1 MLSSLALAGC
11 EVQRKARVDTGIDDP
26 GAHDS
31 AVLVVD
37 IDGDGYAAT
46 VDCDDSDATIN
57 PGVAERCDGADDDCD
72 RSVDEADAV
81 DAPRWFPDTDADG
94 YGDRYAG
101 VRACSNPGAYV
112 SNGDDCNDANPTIS
126 PGMVE
131 RCNLRDDNCDG
142 VIDEDAAADASR
154 WYPDVDADGYGVAS
168 GEVIACSAPA
178 GYSPVSTDCDDG
190 DAAFH
195 PNAAES
201 DCHDPADYNCDGS
214 TGYSDADADGFPAC
228 DECDDTD
235 ATIFPGAAET
245 CNHADDDCDGQI
257 DDHADGAI
265 LWFVDAD
272 GDGFGAGTGT
282 ESCDAPAGSV
292 ADGTDCVDST
302 YAAHPG
308 GTEVCDDLDDD
319 CDGETDEE
327 ATDAPTW
334 YADLDSDSFGDPDNH
349 LSACD
354 APAAYLADSSD
365 CDDTSAAICPG
376 AAEDPAN
383 TLDDDC
389 DGMTDE
395 GTFTLGAD
403 IQPIWDDSCAY
414 GGCHTGSRPSAG
426 LDLSSGAADTNDV
439 PSTQVP
445 TMDRIEPGDTALS
458 YLWHKLQGTQATVG
472 GGGNDMPDG
481 GALPPDK
488 LDMIEA
494 WIVDGA
500 P

>member
-245 CNHADDDCDGQI
+245 CNHADDDCDG
-257 DDHADGAI
+257 
-265 LWFVDAD
+265 
-272 GDGFGAGTGT
+272 
-282 ESCDAPAGSV
+282 
-292 ADGTDCVDST
+292 
-302 YAAHPG
+302 
-308 GTEVCDDLDDD
+308 
-319 CDGETDEE
+319 ETDEE